1 MNKYMFMAIKVAA
14 VCLLSV
20 NAFASE
26 TVEKTRIEIGTRQMG
41 HTEWLKIQ
49 QERSEQDEK
58 SLEDLVD
65 LDVPVTSQENT
76 SSVADALQ
84 TKASFTTA
92 AGTFYTSHNGAFH
105 NPYFVS
111 MFGDQVELEDG
122 SIWTVSSGD
131 SYKTLNWYTN
141 DLIVITPNHEW
152 FSSYMFRMHNQNT
165 NVSVKCNLLFGPIY
179 NGLFTHWII
188 AINYYTQEI
197 WLEDGSIWTVTGYDS
212 STFSKWLAN
221 DTVVIG
227 VNDGFLS
234 SSKPN
239 ILINV
244 NTLTYVRANCIW

>member
-1 MNKYMFMAIKVAA
+1 MNKYTFMTLKLAA
-14 VCLLSV
+14 ACLLSMS
-20 NAFASE
+20 AFAGTE
-26 TVEKTRIEIGTRQMG
+26 TADRITVGDRPMA
-41 HTEWLKIQ
+41 HTEWLQIQ
-49 QERSEQDEK
+49 QERSEEEEK

-65 LDVPVTSQENT
+65 LELPQNT
-76 SSVADALQ
+76 ATESSTADLL
-84 TKASFTTA
+84 KAESAFTTE
-92 AGTFYTSHNGAFH
+92 AGTYYTSHNGAFH

-111 MFGDQVELEDG
+111 IFGDQVELEDG
-122 SIWTVSSGD
+122 SIWSVASGD
-131 SYKTLNWYTN
+131 SYKTLNWYTS
-141 DLIVITPNHEW
+141 DLIVVTPNHEW

-165 NVSVKCNLLFGPIY
+165 NVSVKCNLLLGPIY
-179 NGLFTHWII
+179 NGIFTHWII

-197 WLEDGSIWTVTGYDS
+197 WLEDGSIWQVTGFDS

-221 DTVVIG
+221 DTVILG

>member
-1 MNKYMFMAIKVAA
+1 MNKYTFMTLKLAA
-14 VCLLSV
+14 ACLITM
-20 NAFASE
+20 NAFANE
-26 TVEKTRIEIGTRQMG
+26 DADRVEIGTRPMA
-41 HTEWLKIQ
+41 HTEWLQIQ
-49 QERSEQDEK
+49 QDRSEEDEK
-58 SLEDLVD
+58 TLEDLVD
-65 LDVPVTSQENT
+65 LELPTTAQEST
-76 SSVADALQ
+76 DVADSINA
-84 TKASFTTA
+84 KAAFTD
-92 AGTFYTSHNGAFH
+92 AGTYYTSHNGAFH

-111 MFGDQVELEDG
+111 IFGDQVELEDG
-122 SIWTVSSGD
+122 SIWTVAGGD
-131 SYKTLNWYTN
+131 TYKTLNWYTS

-165 NVSVKCNLLFGPIY
+165 NISVKCNLLLGPIY

-197 WLEDGSIWTVTGYDS
+197 WLEDGSIWQVTGLDS

-221 DTVVIG
+221 DTMIIG